1 MTNDAL
7 DVLDPE
13 SRRKMKAIFS
23 GDLVNV
29 GIINIG
35 HAAREQSLY
44 ARTLYIGFDP
54 HGPTIESIPRPQKTP
69 QERLAG

>member
-1 MTNDAL
+1 
-7 DVLDPE
+7 
-13 SRRKMKAIFS
+13 MKAIFS

-35 HAAREQSLY
+35 HAATEPGLY
-44 ARTLYIGFDP
+44 ARTLHIGSDP
-54 HGPTIESIPRPQKTP
+54 RGPTLESIPQPQKTP